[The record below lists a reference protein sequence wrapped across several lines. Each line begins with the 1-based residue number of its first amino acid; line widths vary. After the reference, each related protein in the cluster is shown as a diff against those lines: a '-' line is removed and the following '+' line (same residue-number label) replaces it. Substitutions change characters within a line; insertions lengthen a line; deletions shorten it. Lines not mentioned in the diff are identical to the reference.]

1 MTSPKSFEVP
11 RCLSKCK
18 MRGIATHLVELSV
31 DAGQQR
37 EPCQKSHERD
47 HRSRRWLAHR
57 EARAPFVLPTSD
69 KKRRRHHQKRGKQTG
84 QVAGSLL

>member
-37 EPCQKSHERD
+37 EPRQKSHERD
-47 HRSRRWLAHR
+47 IT
-57 EARAPFVLPTSD
+57 LPRTASAAFM
-69 KKRRRHHQKRGKQTG
+69 RPRGLG
-84 QVAGSLL
+84 AVFGAASPLPGE